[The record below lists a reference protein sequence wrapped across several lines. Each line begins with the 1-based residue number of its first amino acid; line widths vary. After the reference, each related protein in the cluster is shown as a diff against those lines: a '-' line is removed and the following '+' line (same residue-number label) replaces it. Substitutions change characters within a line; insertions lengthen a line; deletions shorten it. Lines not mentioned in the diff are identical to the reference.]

1 MHCLATTSGS
11 TPIISAIRT
20 AAPTISRR
28 GGTRWTGRPSKSATP
43 RQRPE
48 RWASDC
54 DSIECK
60 RRRGSR
66 PLCPLDFS
74 RVDFMAF
81 GSGRSV
87 ANGLSPLPL
96 AARLRGRVR
105 VGLGWGLSG
114 ATREQCRVAQVPP
127 PRPSPASGRAVR
139 GKLRIFEPQLID
151 REFGFGLAR
160 IDWRRLV
167 DFCDRTSHEQSLAD
181 EFCKAQI
188 ENFQG
193 IQTLREAQEQ
203 IGDHRGDDLQ
213 ADSVAV
219 VADELTKIE
228 MLLDP
233 AEQQFNLPAPLVEGR
248 NLDCGAFEI
257 VGDEGDGPALI
268 TFDLDASQRDR
279 QLGIALAG
287 EHDIIIGDDSE
298 AVAYGL
304 AQAGVHLDAC
314 DEESL
319 GSVDLLPPAKMIV
332 ALVEDVGRAGF
343 EFRLTADLDV

>member
-1 MHCLATTSGS
+1 MARPHLQAQPRGQGARYAW
-11 TPIISAIRT
+11 PIRQAIKAVRLD
-20 AAPTISRR
+20 PCDGVSL
-28 GGTRWTGRPSKSATP
+28 G
-43 RQRPE
+43 E
-48 RWASDC
+48 RDL
-54 DSIECK
+54 
-60 RRRGSR
+60 RRRTVELARAEADPEAVATAVVGS
-66 PLCPLDFS
+66 
-74 RVDFMAF
+74 
-81 GSGRSV
+81 
-87 ANGLSPLPL
+87 LS
-96 AARLRGRVR
+96 RLR
-105 VGLGWGLSG
+105 
-114 ATREQCRVAQVPP
+114 
-127 PRPSPASGRAVR
+127 RAVR

-298 AVAYGL
+298 AVAYDLAHVPGLRL

-343 EFRLTADLDV
+343 EFRLTADLDVVDGRIRHLDATRDIVPRMIDVVHLL

>member
-1 MHCLATTSGS
+1 MSCVDGGMPPPPHAGEGWGGGTSFKLGAAEISSPNRCAGDDGARMLPATG
-11 TPIISAIRT
+11 AFRG
-20 AAPTISRR
+20 AAP
-28 GGTRWTGRPSKSATP
+28 PPALP
-43 RQRPE
+43 R
-48 RWASDC
+48 
-54 DSIECK
+54 
-60 RRRGSR
+60 
-66 PLCPLDFS
+66 
-74 RVDFMAF
+74 
-81 GSGRSV
+81 
-87 ANGLSPLPL
+87 
-96 AARLRGRVR
+96 AR
-105 VGLGWGLSG
+105 
-114 ATREQCRVAQVPP
+114 
-127 PRPSPASGRAVR
+127 RAVR

-233 AEQQFNLPAPLVEGR
+233 AEQQFNLPAPLVNVR

-268 TFDLDASQRDR
+268 TLDLDASQRDR

-287 EHDIIIGDDSE
+287 EHDIIISDDNVVLASNHE
-298 AVAYGL
+298 SKVAIAL
-304 AQAGVHLDAC
+304 PQINVQLDKCCATYLNTIDC
-314 DEESL
+314 
-319 GSVDLLPPAKMIV
+319 
-332 ALVEDVGRAGF
+332 
-343 EFRLTADLDV
+343 

>member
-1 MHCLATTSGS
+1 MTDILESDRRRAKCDLPLLSGTDAVAWRS
-11 TPIISAIRT
+11 MPAARNLSGDTWTIPAIR
-20 AAPTISRR
+20 
-28 GGTRWTGRPSKSATP
+28 
-43 RQRPE
+43 
-48 RWASDC
+48 
-54 DSIECK
+54 
-60 RRRGSR
+60 
-66 PLCPLDFS
+66 
-74 RVDFMAF
+74 
-81 GSGRSV
+81 
-87 ANGLSPLPL
+87 
-96 AARLRGRVR
+96 
-105 VGLGWGLSG
+105 
-114 ATREQCRVAQVPP
+114 
-127 PRPSPASGRAVR
+127 RAVR

-298 AVAYGL
+298 AVAYDLAHVPARRL
-304 AQAGVHLDAC
+304 AQ
-314 DEESL
+314 
-319 GSVDLLPPAKMIV
+319 P
-332 ALVEDVGRAGF
+332 
-343 EFRLTADLDV
+343 

>member
-1 MHCLATTSGS
+1 MSYFCSSRCVAKLCRNVCGVTQLGNPACSAAMWQARLSWRVVIGLTRSRPGNIHTWGCAMRHQSRSNSNNVGDGMAWRSLWPLPCSTRSIMRLESISQTFSATTS
-11 TPIISAIRT
+11 
-20 AAPTISRR
+20 
-28 GGTRWTGRPSKSATP
+28 
-43 RQRPE
+43 
-48 RWASDC
+48 
-54 DSIECK
+54 
-60 RRRGSR
+60 
-66 PLCPLDFS
+66 
-74 RVDFMAF
+74 MA
-81 GSGRSV
+81 R
-87 ANGLSPLPL
+87 
-96 AARLRGRVR
+96 
-105 VGLGWGLSG
+105 
-114 ATREQCRVAQVPP
+114 
-127 PRPSPASGRAVR
+127 RAVR

-268 TFDLDASQRDR
+268 TLDLDASQRDR

-287 EHDIIIGDDSE
+287 EHDIIISDDNVVLASNHE
-298 AVAYGL
+298 SKVAIAL
-304 AQAGVHLDAC
+304 PQINVQLDKCCATYLNTIDC
-314 DEESL
+314 
-319 GSVDLLPPAKMIV
+319 
-332 ALVEDVGRAGF
+332 
-343 EFRLTADLDV
+343 